1 MRKLFGFALLVA
13 NSLATMAQTVSG
25 SAFCA
30 GTLYAPSS
38 ASVYLSG
45 SVASTDVGLP
55 GAVWVGIE
63 DPSNPGYPAAFLT
76 PSGWVTWTTGGFP
89 AYVETRSMGSGFSY
103 SACVPNSQYGSGCTS
118 TSASFVGWKIYAGY
132 GVLTPEHQALIA
144 QRRASLDQAKPWLQQ
159 QGKWRPDYEDDVAY
173 RNALVQK
180 SANDGR
186 WGLALTV
193 PYIDCTPPDS
203 GS

>member
-1 MRKLFGFALLVA
+1 MRKLIAYSLLVA
-13 NSLATMAQTVSG
+13 CSAVTAQTVSG
-25 SAFCA
+25 NVFCSGTNIEPFSATVSIS
-30 GTLYAPSS
+30 GTFDSNDA
-38 ASVYLSG
+38 
-45 SVASTDVGLP
+45 GLP
-55 GAVWVGIE
+55 GAVWVSIE
-63 DPSNPGYPAAFLT
+63 DPANPGSPAAFLT
-76 PSGWVTWTTGGFP
+76 QSGWVAWSTAGFP
-89 AYVETRSMGSGFSY
+89 AYVETQSMNSGFSY
-103 SACVPNSQYGSGCTS
+103 TACIPGSPYGTGCAP

-144 QRRASLDQAKPWLQQ
+144 QRRASLDLAKPWLQQ
-159 QGKWRPDYEDDVAY
+159 QGKWRPEYEDDVAY